1 MEFPLDEVGEEQAI
15 AALLAVIRGDD
26 EEARRVLGEEMTA
39 PERET
44 LGRHLDRLAVLT
56 AGTAPGPS
64 WRGIAHDGEALI
76 VNLCEL
82 SVSTLLEFRRRLR
95 WPGVMGRR

>member
-1 MEFPLDEVGEEQAI
+1 MEFPLDEVGEEQAV

-44 LGRHLDRLAVLT
+44 LLRRLDRLAVLAADT
-56 AGTAPGPS
+56 VHRPS
-64 WRGIAHDGEALI
+64 WRGVVHDGEALI
-76 VNLCEL
+76 GNLCEL
-82 SVSTLLEFRRRLR
+82 SVSTLLGFSRRLR
-95 WPGVMGRR
+95 WPGRAAE